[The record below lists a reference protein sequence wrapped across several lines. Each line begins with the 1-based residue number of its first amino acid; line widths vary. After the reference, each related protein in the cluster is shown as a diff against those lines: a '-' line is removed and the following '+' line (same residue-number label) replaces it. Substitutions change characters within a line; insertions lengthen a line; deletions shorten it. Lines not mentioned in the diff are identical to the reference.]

1 MWKKE
6 EETSGGQAPA
16 GTPSTAP
23 TRRSSTGRAEPAT
36 IGPSITIKGE
46 VSGDE
51 DLLIQGRIDGSV
63 DLQDQAV
70 TVGSEGRVK
79 ADIKGRIVTVEGE
92 VEGDLHADEQV
103 ILRSSAKVEGDITA
117 PRVVLEDG
125 ARFRGLVDMGES
137 AKGKDRS
144 SRDRPSSSSSSSSS
158 SASSSSGSGSSGAS
172 GSSGSASSGSSSSS
186 AASAKKDADSSD
198 KTDKADKAKAAS

>member
-6 EETSGGQAPA
+6 EESSAADEQPQQRPRA
-16 GTPSTAP
+16 TPS
-23 TRRSSTGRAEPAT
+23 RRSMGSSEPAT

-63 DLQDQAV
+63 ELEEHSL

-79 ADIKGRIVTVEGE
+79 ADVTGRVVTVEGE
-92 VEGDLHADEQV
+92 VQGDLKATEQV
-103 ILRSSAKVEGDITA
+103 ILRSAARVDGDITA

-125 ARFRGLVDMGES
+125 ARFRGLVDMGDAPET
-137 AKGKDRS
+137 ARGTGDRGKKAGTG
-144 SRDRPSSSSSSSSS
+144 SSSSPGVGSNGASKSSSSS
-158 SASSSSGSGSSGAS
+158 SASTGKNQDSSSDG
-172 GSSGSASSGSSSSS
+172 
-186 AASAKKDADSSD
+186 KSSD
-198 KTDKADKAKAAS
+198 TAPEKADKAKATS